1 MGYVVDDLDGRI
13 LAALAGAV
21 EGERHAGVPTG
32 AALLVA
38 AAESAAATGGFDADD
53 LRTRSLDAAP
63 PSGLA
68 GVLLPALAYGLLT
81 PADRPTF
88 RRNAHRVARLAQ
100 ADEGTAMT
108 AVAAAVLAAD
118 LLRFDLEWCLTRV
131 HQTLLEEAPSA
142 LLQRLQP
149 LPDSAPLRGDSDP
162 GAALQI
168 AITALVRTEPT
179 GAGVQAVLDEL
190 DAYGEDLT
198 VARSLAAALAGIHTG
213 TAHHPHAAEDAEW
226 LARTPQHVRDIAAAL
241 ARRAASML
249 PGASAALPE
258 PATAIESPSH
268 DRT

>member
-1 MGYVVDDLDGRI
+1 MGYVVEDLEGRL

-21 EGERHAGVPTG
+21 AGERHAGVPTG

-81 PADRPTF
+81 PADRPTL
-88 RRNAHRVARLAQ
+88 RRSAHRVARLAQ

-108 AVAAAVLAAD
+108 AVAAAVLAAG
-118 LLRFDLEWCLTRV
+118 LL
-131 HQTLLEEAPSA
+131 H
-142 LLQRLQP
+142 RLQP
-149 LPDSAPLRGDSDP
+149 LPDDAPLRGDADP

-168 AITALVRTEPT
+168 AITALARTE
-179 GAGVQAVLDEL
+179 AGVPDVLDEL
-190 DAYGEDLT
+190 HAYGEDLS
-198 VARSLAAALAGIHTG
+198 VAFSLAAAFAGIHTG
-213 TAHHPHAAEDAEW
+213 VSAAPDTAW
-226 LARTPQHVRDIAAAL
+226 LEGTPQHVREVAAAL
-241 ARRAASML
+241 ARRTRSLL
-249 PGASAALPE
+249 PADARSLPE
-258 PATAIESPSH
+258 RATAIESPGH

>member
-1 MGYVVDDLDGRI
+1 MGYVVEDLEGRL

-21 EGERHAGVPTG
+21 AGERHAGVPTG

-81 PADRPTF
+81 PADRPTL
-88 RRNAHRVARLAQ
+88 RRSAHRVARLAQ

-118 LLRFDLEWCLTRV
+118 LLRFDVEWCLTRL
-131 HQTLLEEAPSA
+131 HQTLLEEAPA
-142 LLQRLQP
+142 GLLHRLQP
-149 LPDSAPLRGDSDP
+149 LPDDAPLRGDADP

-168 AITALVRTEPT
+168 AITALARTE
-179 GAGVQAVLDEL
+179 AGVPDVLDEL
-190 DAYGEDLT
+190 HAYGEDLS
-198 VARSLAAALAGIHTG
+198 VAFSLAAAFAGIHTG
-213 TAHHPHAAEDAEW
+213 VSAAPDTAW
-226 LARTPQHVRDIAAAL
+226 LEGTPQHVREVAAAL
-241 ARRAASML
+241 ARRTRSLL
-249 PGASAALPE
+249 PADARSLPE
-258 PATAIESPSH
+258 RATAIESPGH